1 MEDETVPEVPLALVA
16 NAYLDK
22 KAAQV
27 RSKSIVWEAYERA
40 SLVTHEQVELIK
52 AIDKRSPEQVQSA
65 VKAKGTIYASL
76 ILHLLQNLSRA
87 DTVQYVCILADNILS
102 GHDENAQFF
111 HEVSGEDETYP
122 FGPFFR

>member
-1 MEDETVPEVPLALVA
+1 MTRGTTHLGI
-16 NAYLDK
+16 K
-22 KAAQV
+22 KIQ
-27 RSKSIVWEAYERA
+27 AYERA

-102 GHDENAQFF
+102 GSFF
-111 HEVSGEDETYP
+111 FLFSL
-122 FGPFFR
+122 F